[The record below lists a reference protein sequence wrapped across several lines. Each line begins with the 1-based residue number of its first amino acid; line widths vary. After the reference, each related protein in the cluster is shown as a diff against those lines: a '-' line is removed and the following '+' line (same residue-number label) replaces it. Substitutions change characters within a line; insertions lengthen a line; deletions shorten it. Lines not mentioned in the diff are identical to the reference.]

1 MTVASPG
8 FGIARVRTA
17 LAGSD
22 DPRTD
27 GQLLQAFRDR
37 REPDAFT
44 ALVYRHGPRVLA
56 VCQRITRHTHDADD
70 ACQAVFLVL
79 ARRAADIRPP
89 DAVGAW
95 LYGVAFRTAQ
105 DARVM
110 ASRRRARQTPTAEL
124 PEVPF
129 EPILPDA
136 ELAAALDAEIAGLPE
151 RYRTAVLL
159 CELDGLSR
167 KLAAKR
173 LGIAEGTLSSR
184 LAEARKRLAVGLK
197 RKGFA
202 LPAVLIAVL
211 PSVADGSQ
219 MVFSQACRLGHLA
232 AAGAPLPAGAP
243 VALANLVSKIMFL
256 QKLKLAAVVTACG
269 MLICTAGSLTYRP
282 ATAEEPKQT
291 VPPKKVEPKPVA
303 AKPLNKLLVWKQGG
317 AVMIDPDGK
326 NETVLFEREKGE
338 VLGDFKLSPDGK
350 TLAYLTFILEPA
362 NSPEL
367 GSRQLHT
374 VTFRSIDGKSTT
386 ATKVVGVNLA
396 WAPDGKE
403 LLVTDS
409 PDGGH
414 GPRDPIPK
422 ATAVLIEVAT
432 KKESVIS
439 LPDGHFAVGFTPDG
453 KRFVTMFADNTGKK
467 LVLSACFVSRDG
479 KDVQTV
485 SDPEY
490 GAAMPRVSPGG
501 KTLLSMGF
509 KIPETIPEKPIDQ
522 SARLFVQAIGGKAV
536 ELPDVPTNVEI
547 SGFCWSP
554 DGKKIAY
561 TWRQIHAEQTAPDKA
576 DERETESHL
585 CICDA
590 DGTNHK
596 TLVTEKGMGQW
607 MVTMGS
613 VDWR

>member
-8 FGIARVRTA
+8 FGIDRIRTA

-136 ELAAALDAEIAGLPE
+136 ELAAALDAEIASLPE

-197 RKGFA
+197 RKGFT

-211 PSVADGSQ
+211 PSVASGSQ
-219 MVFSQACRLGHLA
+219 IVFSQACRLGHLA
-232 AAGAPLPAGAP
+232 AAGAPLPASAP
-243 VALANLVSKIMFL
+243 VALAKLVSKIMFL
-256 QKLKLAAVVTACG
+256 QKLRLAAVVTACG
-269 MLICTAGSLTYRP
+269 FLICVSGSMAYHH
-282 ATAEEPKQT
+282 ATADEPKPT
-291 VPPKKVEPKPVA
+291 DPPKQVVPKPVA
-303 AKPLNKLLVWKQGG
+303 AKPLNKLLVWKQER
-317 AVMIDPDGK
+317 AVMIDPDGT
-326 NETVLFEREKGE
+326 NEKVLFEREKGE
-338 VLGDFKLSPDGK
+338 SFRDVSLSPDGK
-350 TLAYLTFILEPA
+350 IVAYLTRTFEVGKPIPA
-362 NSPEL
+362 DVDQHYLVAFREVGGKATTVLKVDGTSIAWSP
-367 GSRQLHT
+367 S
-374 VTFRSIDGKSTT
+374 
-386 ATKVVGVNLA
+386 
-396 WAPDGKE
+396 GKE
-403 LLVTDS
+403 LLVIQS
-409 PDGGH
+409 SNGS
-414 GPRDPIPK
+414 GPRGPIPK
-422 ATAVLIEVAT
+422 STTMIIDVAT
-432 KKESVIS
+432 KKETVIQ
-439 LPDGHFAVGFTPDG
+439 LPDNHFAVGFTPDG
-453 KRFVTMFADNTGKK
+453 KRFVTMFADNSGKK
-467 LVLSACFVSRDG
+467 IVLNTCYVSRDG
-479 KDVQTV
+479 KEVETVNDTDFGTV
-485 SDPEY
+485 SPH
-490 GAAMPRVSPGG
+490 VSPNG
-501 KTLLSMGF
+501 KTLLFLGM
-509 KIPETIPEKPIDQ
+509 KLPEGIPEKPIDGN
-522 SARLFVQAIGGKAV
+522 ARLFIQPIGGKAT
-536 ELPDVPTNVEI
+536 ELPDVPINAGVQ
-547 SGFCWSP
+547 GFCWSP

-561 TWRQIHAEQTAPDKA
+561 TWRQIHAEQTAPDKV
-576 DERETESHL
+576 DDRETESHL
-585 CICDA
+585 CVCDA
-590 DGTNHK
+590 DGKNHK
-596 TLVTEKGMGQW
+596 TLSTERGVGQW
-607 MVTMGS
+607 MITLGH